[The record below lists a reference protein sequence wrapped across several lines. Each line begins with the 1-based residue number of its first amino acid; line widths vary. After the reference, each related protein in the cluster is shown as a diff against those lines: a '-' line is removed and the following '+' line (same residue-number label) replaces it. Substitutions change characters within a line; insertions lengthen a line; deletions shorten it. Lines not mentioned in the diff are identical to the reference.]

1 MMTFVYVFVGFYS
14 DKHKTPLQVEP
25 VLCDEAVE
33 QKSSIAVCLF
43 SLHIQLNANSDPFEM
58 GNQGR
63 ESVLSIQTSS
73 QTHVL

>member
-58 GNQGR
+58 VNQGR
-63 ESVLSIQTSS
+63 ESALSVQTSS
-73 QTHVL
+73 QTPVL